1 MKRYITIN
9 KGKITVF
16 NCVNILLIPLYWLYC
31 KIMKYEF
38 NIYER
43 RDLN

>member
-1 MKRYITIN
+1 MRRYITIN
-9 KGKITVF
+9 KGKITIF
-16 NCVNILLIPLYWLYC
+16 NHVNILLIPLYWLYC
-31 KIMKYEF
+31 KFRKYEL